1 MKDIIS
7 EIDINDEDIKWIKSI
22 MPDLDFDECRIDILK
37 NMASVDIHACPGS
50 GKTTLLVAKL
60 AILANKWPYLNK
72 GICVLSHTNVAREEI
87 QERLGKL
94 NVGKKLL
101 SYPHFIGTFQ
111 SFMDAF
117 IAMPMLRSCNY
128 PVNIIDTD
136 YVIELRWNHLYTKK
150 WLINKGKDKKV
161 CDPSGL
167 PYQFPVKCGI
177 ETPTYKGLIKVVSDS
192 RKRGEFTFNEME
204 LYSLLSVEKKP
215 VVKEIM
221 KCRFPIL
228 FIDEAQDTKSDIWN
242 LINLLYDGHEQDI
255 IYQAY
260 GDSNQA
266 IFDSYEK
273 MDESKHFPRAN
284 ALEMLNSKRFVPE
297 IAHLANAVALDK
309 RQMAGEYTGFTKKI
323 RNTIFLF
330 DKNAEENVLVS
341 FVNLIF
347 DSFSDEELE
356 NNKKYGCHVLG
367 MVHKLGDEKSE
378 KDFAAR
384 LSDYYP
390 VYNPETRKTV
400 PATLIDYFYTA
411 EEQINRTGEVSSKVE
426 WIAKGIYKLMKK
438 YPAIDLSYSTNA
450 FNSIIKT
457 VENEDKV
464 KIRTELWHL
473 TNMKFQSP
481 QEWKIIVDT
490 LFDMF
495 SKYIKCRD
503 ARDDSFVQW
512 YGPRTNNCGDDVS
525 NVKKYE
531 SDDGRSVELN
541 FGSIHSSKGRTHL
554 ATLVVETK
562 YHEYNLTSILP
573 WLCGKSAK
581 LGKRN
586 ISRLKCQYVAMTRA
600 KGLLCLAL
608 PRENVPEEIQKD
620 LTDFGWNIVFVK
632 DSK

>member
-1 MKDIIS
+1 M
-7 EIDINDEDIKWIKSI
+7 
-22 MPDLDFDECRIDILK
+22 
-37 NMASVDIHACPGS
+37 
-50 GKTTLLVAKL
+50 
-60 AILANKWPYLNK
+60 
-72 GICVLSHTNVAREEI
+72 
-87 QERLGKL
+87 
-94 NVGKKLL
+94 GKKLL

-111 SFMDAF
+111 SFMDTF
-117 IAMPMLRSCNY
+117 ISMPMLRGHDY
-128 PVNIIDTD
+128 PVNTVDTD
-136 YVIELRWNHLYTKK
+136 YVTERRWNSLYTKG
-150 WLINKGKDKKV
+150 WLIKQGKDRMV
-161 CDPSGL
+161 CEPSGL
-167 PYQFPVKCGI
+167 PYQFSVKCGK

-192 RKRGEFTFNEME
+192 RKRGEFTFKEME
-204 LYSLLSVEKKP
+204 LYSIHGVEKKP
-215 VVKEIM
+215 VIKEILR
-221 KCRFPIL
+221 CRFPIL
-228 FIDEAQDTKSDIWN
+228 FIDEAQDTRDEIWN
-242 LINLLYDGHEQDI
+242 LIDSLYDENDQDV

-266 IFDSYEK
+266 IFNSYEK
-273 MDESKHFPRAN
+273 MDDSKHFPRIN

-297 IAHLANAVALDK
+297 IAHFANAVALDK
-309 RQMAGEYTGFTKKI
+309 RQMTGEYAGFTKKN

-330 DKNAEENVLVS
+330 DKGTEENVLIR

-367 MVHKLGDEKSE
+367 MVHKLGDEKAE

-390 VYNPETRKTV
+390 AYNPETKKTV
-400 PATLIDYFYTA
+400 PATLIDYFYAA

-438 YPAIDLSYSTNA
+438 YPAVDLSYSTNA

-464 KIRTELWHL
+464 NIRKKLWYL

-481 QEWKIIVDT
+481 QEWNTITDT

-512 YGPRTNNCGDDVS
+512 HGSRLNDSVDDVS

-531 SDDGRSVELN
+531 SDNGHSVELN
-541 FGSIHSSKGRTHL
+541 FGSIHSAKGRTHL

-562 YHEYNLTSILP
+562 YYEYNLASILP

-586 ISRLKCQYVAMTRA
+586 INRLKCQYVAMTRA
-600 KGLLCLAL
+600 KGLLCLAI
-608 PRENVPEEIQKD
+608 PRENVPEKTQKD
-620 LTDFGWNIVFVK
+620 LIDFGWNIVFVK